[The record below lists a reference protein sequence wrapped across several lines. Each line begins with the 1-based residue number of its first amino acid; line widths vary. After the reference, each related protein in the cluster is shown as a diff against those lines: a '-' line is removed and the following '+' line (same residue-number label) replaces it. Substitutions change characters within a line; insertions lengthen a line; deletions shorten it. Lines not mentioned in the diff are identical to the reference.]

1 MINMRKT
8 IFLSL
13 CLLTCVFSFK
23 TSAQVAKGPEK
34 TEYRRTAGGKRYAA
48 LIDIMHQAQR
58 FHSLDSV
65 RKEIRIIKEL
75 GFERVYFVLCNPG
88 YPSHSSPFNALM
100 PMGKEI
106 PYRILETVLELG
118 DPNWVYLNEAK
129 KAGLEAFAIIKP
141 YESGSGA
148 TIPEGKTAPYSR
160 AMVKTIGGSHIHFD
174 NLLSAHPEY
183 RVQRKPLAD
192 SVKRRINEPVT
203 AFEISFCI
211 DSFTNKTGLN
221 QFLQFKGY
229 PRSEVPVPDVELWVS
244 KDNGTYSKFPGS
256 LRSTSSFVRKP
267 VYDANRRK
275 LYDNKEHLVLK
286 LEHPGI
292 GEEYKY
298 FVVLVR
304 SGKTLYTLPYSMIRV
319 FTKSGEMPVT
329 IGVHARSPITLP
341 GVNLTQENKIWGME
355 VNPVKGENAIRNFK
369 DWGVEFEWHGTG
381 FWGHGWEG
389 GGFYA
394 IAKGVRSEMKGT
406 PCEAY
411 PEVRE
416 YWMQQVRRAVDMGF
430 DGVDFRLQNH
440 SAMVPDHLNYGY
452 NEPIVKRYRELYH
465 VDILKEEADPYKI
478 MKIRGDYYHE
488 FLEEAAKYIHAHN
501 KVLKIHLRDADQ
513 NSEESYVSSDFNE
526 LGFWTMPKIVID
538 WKKAVDLAD
547 EITLKHYY
555 HNSYREELADRI
567 KAYARSKNKPVW
579 AICNVDH
586 REFNET
592 FFSAMDQDPLVE
604 GVVFYEF
611 ANGVMDTYGKADT
624 SKPYSLT
631 ILQKLFKQF
640 GYTR

>member
-1 MINMRKT
+1 MKKN

-13 CLLTCVFSFK
+13 CLLLFTGLFPAG
-23 TSAQVAKGPEK
+23 AQISQTKDPEK
-34 TEYRRTAGGKRYAA
+34 TTRNRTRGGKRYAA

-100 PMGKEI
+100 PMGSDM
-106 PYRILETVLELG
+106 PYRVLETVIELG

-141 YESGSGA
+141 YESGTGA
-148 TIPEGKTAPYSR
+148 TIPEGKVAPYSR

-174 NLLSAHPEY
+174 NLLTAHPEY
-183 RVQRKPLAD
+183 RVQRKPPAD
-192 SVKRRINEPVT
+192 SIRQRINEPVD
-203 AFEISFCI
+203 ALEISFCI
-211 DSFTNKTGLN
+211 DSFTNRTGLN
-221 QFLQFKGY
+221 QFLEFKGY
-229 PRSEVPVPDVELWVS
+229 PRSAVAAPDVELWVS
-244 KDNGTYSKFPGS
+244 KDNGTYTRFSKPLNVS
-256 LRSTSSFVRKP
+256 KSFTRKP
-267 VYDANRRK
+267 VYDANGLK
-275 LYDNKEHLVLK
+275 LYDDKEHLVLK
-286 LEHPGI
+286 FNDLNI
-292 GEEYKY
+292 AEEYKY
-298 FVVLVR
+298 FALLVR
-304 SGKTLYTLPYSMIRV
+304 SENKLYTLPYSMIRV
-319 FTKSGEMPVT
+319 FTQSGEIPVT
-329 IGVHARSPITLP
+329 IGVHARSPIVLP
-341 GVNLTQENKIWGME
+341 GKELTQENKIWGME
-355 VNPVKGENAIRNFK
+355 VNPVKGENAVPLFRK
-369 DWGVEFEWHGTG
+369 WGIEFGWHGTG
-381 FWGHGWEG
+381 FWGHGWESG
-389 GGFYA
+389 GILG
-394 IAKGVRSEMKGT
+394 IAKGVRNEMKGT

-416 YWMQQVRRAVDMGF
+416 YWMQQVRKAVDMGF
-430 DGVDFRLQNH
+430 DGIDFRLQNH
-440 SAMVPDHLNYGY
+440 SAMVPDHLSYGY
-452 NEPIVKRYRELYH
+452 NEPIVKKYKELYGI
-465 VDILKEEADPYKI
+465 DILKEEADPYKI

-488 FLEEAAKYIHAHN
+488 FLEEAARYIHDHG
-501 KVLKIHLRDADQ
+501 KVLKIHLRNGDQ
-513 NSEESYVSSDFNE
+513 HSEESYLKSDFNE

-538 WKKAVDLAD
+538 WKRVVDLAD
-547 EITLKHYY
+547 EITLKDYY
-555 HNSYREELADRI
+555 HNNYREELADQI

-592 FFSAMDQDPLVE
+592 FFAAMDRDPLVE

-640 GYTR
+640 GYTK